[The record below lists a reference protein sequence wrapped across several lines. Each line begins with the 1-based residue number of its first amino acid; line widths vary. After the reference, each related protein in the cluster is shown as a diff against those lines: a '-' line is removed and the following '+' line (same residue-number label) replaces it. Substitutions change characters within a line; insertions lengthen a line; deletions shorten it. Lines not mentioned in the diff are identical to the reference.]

1 MQSKLRV
8 SLKNLQN
15 EGNAV
20 ILHYRVT

>member
-15 EGNAV
+15 EGKVAN
-20 ILHYRVT
+20 LH